1 MSVVTLAFPESLQEF
16 FPPEVSVEAT
26 SIMDACQLLFAQFTL
41 PNGQSKLPLRL
52 KQCPNFELMEV
63 PLTRSVRVDVEDLR
77 HGYSGAGG
85 GGQKNDGAKLL
96 AIGTA
101 VVLFAM
107 GFGTAGAK
115 LTSFTI
121 KLGLAI
127 ALNGLIAILSPTP
140 KDEETQPDKKSRYF
154 SGEKMTTAMGT
165 PIPIVLGTHRV
176 YGHLLSFN
184 IDSRNFDGIDQPET
198 SPFFTAKVNEALP
211 TGQKLRRFYGYIQAG
226 SQVKLLQTDNAVH
239 RTGEAL

>member
-1 MSVVTLAFPESLQEF
+1 
-16 FPPEVSVEAT
+16 
-26 SIMDACQLLFAQFTL
+26 
-41 PNGQSKLPLRL
+41 
-52 KQCPNFELMEV
+52 
-63 PLTRSVRVDVEDLR
+63 
-77 HGYSGAGG
+77 
-85 GGQKNDGAKLL
+85 
-96 AIGTA
+96 
-101 VVLFAM
+101 
-107 GFGTAGAK
+107 
-115 LTSFTI
+115 
-121 KLGLAI
+121 
-127 ALNGLIAILSPTP
+127 
-140 KDEETQPDKKSRYF
+140 
-154 SGEKMTTAMGT
+154 MTTAMGT